1 MAKSTFPNDNV
12 PTAMLPIDTMVSAL
26 DAMPVS
32 VAIADATLPDMPLV
46 YVNPAFEVL
55 TGYRADEVRGQNCRF
70 LQGPD
75 SNVEDITRLRRSIHN
90 GQTVQA
96 VLRNYRKDGEAFW
109 NELTLVPL
117 YGQDHELV
125 YYMGVSRD
133 ATREANLTAELEHFT
148 SHDPLT
154 GLPNRT
160 LLEERLEQ
168 SVRLSQRYKHALAVV
183 YLDLDGFKPIN
194 DHFGHHFGDR
204 LLQKVASRLQSLI
217 RPGDTLARVEGDEFA
232 LVLSDLANAT
242 DVVAILERILVEIAE
257 PMTVNG
263 MDVQLSASIGV
274 TVCTEDIDDP
284 MTLIQQA
291 DLAMYQAKQ
300 RGRNNFQWFS
310 GDLHSSVAQFINIR
324 NQFSK
329 AIETNQFTLV
339 YQPKFDLRSGRA
351 TGVEALA
358 RWVHPVLGK
367 VSPAE
372 FIPVAEKTGL
382 IVPFSEWVIRRAASD
397 FKRLLAIAPELPSV
411 SVNISPLHFLREH
424 FVDRLAE
431 LLEECELS
439 PHYLDIE
446 VTESVLLKDPEATVR
461 KMLALKALG
470 VHLSLDDFGTGF
482 SSLNYLKRLPIDT
495 LKIDRSFIS
504 DLAHNKGDAAII
516 QGIVSM
522 AHHLNM
528 RVVAEGIE
536 TKAQYSFLRR
546 ALCDEMQGY
555 YRARPMPLADV
566 SEFLQLH
573 DGGTEPEGPDSK
585 DTPPTLLLVD
595 DEPNVLR
602 SLNRLLRRD
611 GYRVFT
617 AETAD
622 EAFEILAQH
631 HVHVIISDQ
640 RMRNMN
646 GTELLNHVKSMYP
659 NIIRIVL
666 SGYMDLESVTAAI
679 NQGQIY
685 KFLTKPWDDK
695 ELREVVRNA
704 VRLSESTA

>member
-1 MAKSTFPNDNV
+1 MTQRPQ
-12 PTAMLPIDTMVSAL
+12 LPIASMVGAL

-32 VAIADATLPDMPLV
+32 VIIADAKVADMPIV
-46 YVNPAFEVL
+46 YTNPAFEAL
-55 TGYRADEVRGQNCRF
+55 TGYTSDEARGRNCRF

-75 SNVEDITRLRRSIHN
+75 TATEEVTRVRRALHN
-90 GQTVQA
+90 GQSVQA

-117 YGQDHELV
+117 LDAEDSLV
-125 YYMGVSRD
+125 FYMGVSRD
-133 ATREANLTAELEHFT
+133 ATREANLSAELDHYT

-154 GLPNRT
+154 GLPNRA

-168 SVRLSQRYKHALAVV
+168 SVRLSQRYKRELAVV

-204 LLQKVASRLQSLI
+204 LLQKVAKRLQALI

-232 LVLSDLANAT
+232 IVLSDLANAT
-242 DVVAILERILVEIAE
+242 DVVIILERILAQVAE
-257 PMTVNG
+257 PMNVSG

-274 TVCTEDIDDP
+274 TLSSDEVEDP
-284 MTLIQQA
+284 MVLIQQA

-300 RGRNNFQWFS
+300 RGRNNFQWYS
-310 GDLHSSVAQFINIR
+310 GDLNASVAQFINIR
-324 NQFSK
+324 NQLSK
-329 AIETNQFTLV
+329 AIETDQFSLV
-339 YQPKFDLRSGRA
+339 YQPKFDLRSGQC

-358 RWVHPVLGK
+358 RWTHPVLGE
-367 VSPAE
+367 VSPNE

-382 IVPFSEWVIRRAASD
+382 IVPFSEWVIRRAAAD
-397 FKRLLAIAPELPSV
+397 FKRLVLADPDLPSV

-424 FVDRLAE
+424 FVERLAE
-431 LLEECELS
+431 LLTECQLDAQ
-439 PHYLDIE
+439 YLDIE
-446 VTESVLLKDPEATVR
+446 VTESVLLKDPETTVR
-461 KMLALKALG
+461 KMLALKELG

-495 LKIDRSFIS
+495 LKIDRSFIA

-528 RVVAEGIE
+528 KVVAEGIE

-555 YRARPMPLADV
+555 YRARPMPLEEVAQ
-566 SEFLQLH
+566 FLELH
-573 DGGTEPEGPDSK
+573 EGLTEPEDDEK
-585 DTPPTLLLVD
+585 RPTLLLVD

-611 GYRVFT
+611 GYHVLT

-622 EAFEILAQH
+622 EAFELLAQH
-631 HVHVIISDQ
+631 QVQVIISDQ
-640 RMRNMN
+640 RMRHMN

-659 NIIRIVL
+659 GIVRIVL

-695 ELREVVRNA
+695 ELREVVRKA
-704 VRLSESTA
+704 VRLAEVP